1 MIKVYEN
8 KQYLI
13 EKLIIY
19 LKKELNYE
27 YTNYT
32 IKDMNDNTADIL
44 VKKDSKIFNEY
55 IKGKEYINF
64 EIEELIDKRCFDNED
79 EILIINYN
87 FEKGINLEYIQN
99 TLNYNYLS
107 YSKKIKEKLEIFI
120 NYIFEKNGHI

>member
-64 EIEELIDKRCFDNED
+64 EIEELIDKRRFDNED
-79 EILIINYN
+79 EIIIINYN
-87 FEKGINLEYIQN
+87 FENGINLEYIQN
-99 TLNYNYLS
+99 TLKYNYLT
-107 YSKKIKEKLEIFI
+107 YSKKVKEKLEIFI

>member
-27 YTNYT
+27 YTNYN
-32 IKDMNDNTADIL
+32 IKDMNENIADIL

-64 EIEELIDKRCFDNED
+64 EIEELIDKRRFDNED

-87 FEKGINLEYIQN
+87 FENGINLEYIQN
-99 TLNYNYLS
+99 TLKYNYLT
-107 YSKKIKEKLEIFI
+107 YSKKVKEKLEIFI

>member
-32 IKDMNDNTADIL
+32 IKDMNNNIADIL

-64 EIEELIDKRCFDNED
+64 EIEELIDKRSFDNEY
-79 EILIINYN
+79 EIIIINYN
-87 FEKGINLEYIQN
+87 FENGINLEYIQN
-99 TLNYNYLS
+99 TLKYNYLT
-107 YSKKIKEKLEIFI
+107 YSKKVKEKLETFI

>member
-64 EIEELIDKRCFDNED
+64 EIEELIDKRRFDNEY
-79 EILIINYN
+79 EIIIINYN
-87 FEKGINLEYIQN
+87 FENGINLEYIQN
-99 TLNYNYLS
+99 TLKYNYLT
-107 YSKKIKEKLEIFI
+107 YSKKVKEKLETFI

>member
-27 YTNYT
+27 YTNYN
-32 IKDMNDNTADIL
+32 IKDMNENIADIL